1 MYAVIRTGG
10 KQYKVAENDVIKV
23 ERMPA
28 EAGAS
33 VALADVLALHDGTAV
48 QIGSPLI
55 EGAVVTADVLEQSRA
70 DKIIVFKKKRRQ
82 NYRRKAGH
90 RQLQTVL
97 RITGI
102 LPDGKPAKAAGA
114 KTAKAAATRPGKADA
129 AAADAN
135 TATESG
141 ATESASAQDS
151 TSAQD
156 SKE

>member
-102 LPDGKPAKAAGA
+102 LPDGKPVAR
-114 KTAKAAATRPGKADA
+114 TAKAAATRPGKADT
-129 AAADAN
+129 AAADA
-135 TATESG
+135 TAATESG